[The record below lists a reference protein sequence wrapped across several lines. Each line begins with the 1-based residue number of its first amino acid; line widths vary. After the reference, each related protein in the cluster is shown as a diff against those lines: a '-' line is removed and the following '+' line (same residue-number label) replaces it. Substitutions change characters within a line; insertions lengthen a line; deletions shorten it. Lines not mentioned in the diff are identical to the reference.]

1 MKATP
6 QLWRIL
12 LGTAAAT
19 GICNVSWWMQPQI
32 VAQAMKVP
40 GTTESQAGFVV
51 AAEFGAMAILSV
63 VLAQRVRNASYL
75 TIGVVG
81 SLVTLLG
88 AFSSL
93 VATSYGTLIVAR
105 FITGVGEGAALMVS
119 TAAVANLPNPDKAY
133 GQLNILN
140 ILLGAGITF
149 LLPEFASMEG
159 KLSSPFGILL
169 ISQVVFLIAILTM
182 PRSARTRPERHHAGA
197 EIHGSVRYRIRIV
210 ALATFLV
217 ALGSGAMWSFYYVLG
232 LKAGLSDDAVN
243 DAIGLAV
250 LSALPGGALATYLA
264 SRAGRFVPTAAALI
278 VMAAD
283 IAAMVSVPLA
293 LAFRVGACINLAAIY
308 FLIPYFY
315 RFAVAEDES
324 GRGAAVVGG
333 AFLLVG
339 AVGPYVGGLLIQHL
353 GMHSIVWLVL
363 SANVAAFAMFYWL
376 DRTLGS
382 AARSD
387 VSSGS
392 NSAIPK
398 EHRTSSSLS

>member
-1 MKATP
+1 MKTAP
-6 QLWRIL
+6 RAWRIL

-19 GICNVSWWMQPQI
+19 GICNASWWMQPQI

-63 VLAQRVRNASYL
+63 ILAQRVRNASYF

-88 AFSSL
+88 AFGSL
-93 VATSYGTLIVAR
+93 MAASYGSLILAR
-105 FITGVGEGAALMVS
+105 FVTGVGEGAALMVS
-119 TAAVANLPNPDKAY
+119 TAAVANLANPDKAY
-133 GQLNILN
+133 AQLNIVN

-149 LLPEFASMEG
+149 LLPEFASTDG
-159 KLSSPFGILL
+159 RFSSAFGVLL
-169 ISQVVFLIAILTM
+169 ISQIVLLVAILAM
-182 PRSARTRPERHHAGA
+182 PRSVRIRPEHRHAGH
-197 EIHGSVRYRIRIV
+197 EIHGSVRFRIQIV

-232 LKAGLSDDAVN
+232 LKAGLNDDAVN
-243 DAIGLAV
+243 DAIGVAV

-264 SRAGRFVPTAAALI
+264 TRAGRFTPTAVALI
-278 VMAAD
+278 VMACD
-283 IAAMVSVPLA
+283 IAAMVSIPHTLV
-293 LAFRVGACINLAAIY
+293 FRLGACINLAAIY

-315 RFAVAEDES
+315 RFATAEDDS

-339 AVGPYVGGLLIQHL
+339 AAGPYVGGLLIQHFGL
-353 GMHSIVWLVL
+353 HSIVWLVL
-363 SANVAAFAMFYWL
+363 AANAAALAMFYWL

-382 AARSD
+382 AERVNESRA
-387 VSSGS
+387 
-392 NSAIPK
+392 
-398 EHRTSSSLS
+398 

>member
-1 MKATP
+1 MKSAP
-6 QLWRIL
+6 RPWRIF

-19 GICNVSWWMQPQI
+19 GICNASWWMQPQI

-75 TIGVVG
+75 TIGVAG
-81 SLVTLLG
+81 SLLTLLG
-88 AFSSL
+88 AFGSL
-93 VATSYGTLIVAR
+93 AATSYGWLILAR
-105 FITGVGEGAALMVS
+105 FVTGVGEGAALMVS

-133 GQLNILN
+133 AQLNIVN

-149 LLPEFASMEG
+149 LLPAFASADG
-159 KLSSPFGILL
+159 RFSSAFSVLL
-169 ISQVVFLIAILTM
+169 ISQIVFLIAILAM
-182 PRSARTRPERHHAGA
+182 PRSVRTRPEHHHAGA
-197 EIHGSVRYRIRIV
+197 EIHGSVRFRIRIV

-232 LKAGLSDDAVN
+232 LKAGLNDDAVN
-243 DAIGLAV
+243 DAIGIAV

-264 SRAGRFVPTAAALI
+264 TRAGRFAPTAVVLI

-283 IAAMVSVPLA
+283 IAAMVSIPHA
-293 LAFRVGACINLAAIY
+293 LVFRVGACVNLAAIY

-315 RFAVAEDES
+315 RFASAEDDS

-339 AVGPYVGGLLIQHL
+339 AAGPYVGGLFIQHL
-353 GMHSIVWLVL
+353 GLHSIIWLVL
-363 SANVAAFAMFYWL
+363 AANVAALAMFYWL

-382 AARSD
+382 AALSRTRS
-387 VSSGS
+387 
-392 NSAIPK
+392 AATLYRARLP
-398 EHRTSSSLS
+398 R

>member
-1 MKATP
+1 MKSTP
-6 QLWRIL
+6 RSWRVF

-40 GTTESQAGFVV
+40 GTTESQAGFIV

-63 VLAQRVRNASYL
+63 VLAQRVRNASYF

-88 AFSSL
+88 AFGSL
-93 VATSYGTLIVAR
+93 LATSYGSLILAR
-105 FITGVGEGAALMVS
+105 FVTGVGEGAALMVS
-119 TAAVANLPNPDKAY
+119 TAAVANLANPDKAY
-133 GQLNILN
+133 AQLNIVN
-140 ILLGAGITF
+140 ILLGAVITF
-149 LLPEFASMEG
+149 LLPEFASTGG
-159 KLSSPFGILL
+159 KFSSAFGVLL
-169 ISQVVFLIAILTM
+169 ISQIMLLIAISAM
-182 PRSARTRPERHHAGA
+182 PRSVRTRPEHHHAGA

-232 LKAGLSDDAVN
+232 LKAGLNDDAVN

-250 LSALPGGALATYLA
+250 LAALPGGALATYLA
-264 SRAGRFVPTAAALI
+264 TRAGRFTPTAVALI
-278 VMAAD
+278 IMAAD
-283 IAAMVSVPLA
+283 IAAMVSIPHA
-293 LAFRVGACINLAAIY
+293 LTFRVGACINLVAIY

-315 RFAVAEDES
+315 RFAAAEDDS

-353 GMHSIVWLVL
+353 GLHSIVWLVL
-363 SANVAAFAMFYWL
+363 AANAAALAMFYWL

-382 AARSD
+382 AERWQ
-387 VSSGS
+387 
-392 NSAIPK
+392 
-398 EHRTSSSLS
+398 